1 MIKFT
6 FFKRDGVYYGFEEK
20 GHAGYAE
27 SGDDIVC
34 SAVSAMTMLIIN
46 AIEVAYA
53 SDVEYTIN
61 EDTTD
66 IKVVARGAL
75 PEVEADERKRFA
87 ISGLIEAYFLQLN
100 DMLEEYYDYLDVSEQ
115 EE

>member
-6 FFKRDGVYYGFEEK
+6 FFKRDGIYYGFEEN

-75 PEVEADERKRFA
+75 PEFEADERKRFA

>member
-27 SGDDIVC
+27 AGDDIVC

-75 PEVEADERKRFA
+75 PEFEADERKRFA

-115 EE
+115 ED

>member
-1 MIKFT
+1 MIRFT
-6 FFKRDGVYYGFEEK
+6 FFKRDGIYYGFEEK

-53 SDVEYTIN
+53 SEVEYTID

-66 IKVVARGAL
+66 IRVEARGAL
-75 PEVEADERKRFA
+75 PEFEADERKRFA
-87 ISGLIEAYFLQLN
+87 ISGLIEAYYLQLN

-115 EE
+115 ED

>member
-53 SDVEYTIN
+53 SDVEYTID

-75 PEVEADERKRFA
+75 TEFEDDERKRFA
-87 ISGLIEAYFLQLN
+87 ISGLIEAYYLQLN

-115 EE
+115 ED

>member
-6 FFKRDGVYYGFEEK
+6 FFKRDGIYYGFEEK

-27 SGDDIVC
+27 AGDDIVC

-46 AIEVAYA
+46 AVEVVYA
-53 SDVEYTIN
+53 SDVEYTID

-66 IKVVARGAL
+66 IKVIAKGAL
-75 PEVEADERKRFA
+75 PEFEEDERKRFA

-115 EE
+115 QE

>member
-6 FFKRDGVYYGFEEK
+6 FFKRDGVYYGFEEN

-75 PEVEADERKRFA
+75 PEFEADERKRFA

>member
-6 FFKRDGVYYGFEEK
+6 FFKRDGIYYGFEEK

-27 SGDDIVC
+27 AGDDIVC

-46 AIEVAYA
+46 AIEVTYA
-53 SDVEYTIN
+53 SNVEYTID

-66 IKVVARGAL
+66 IKVVAMSAL
-75 PEVEADERKRFA
+75 PDYEADERKRFA
-87 ISGLIEAYFLQLN
+87 ISGLIEAYYLQLN

>member
-6 FFKRDGVYYGFEEK
+6 FFKRDGIYYGFEEK

-27 SGDDIVC
+27 AGDDIVC

-46 AIEVAYA
+46 AIEVTYA
-53 SDVEYTIN
+53 SNVEYTID

-66 IKVVARGAL
+66 IKVVALGAL
-75 PEVEADERKRFA
+75 PDYEADERKRFA
-87 ISGLIEAYFLQLN
+87 ISGLIEAYYLQLN

>member
-53 SDVEYTIN
+53 SDVEYTID

-75 PEVEADERKRFA
+75 TEFESDERKRFA
-87 ISGLIEAYFLQLN
+87 ISGLIEAYYLQLN
-100 DMLEEYYDYLDVSEQ
+100 DMLEEYYDYLDISEQ
-115 EE
+115 ED

>member
-27 SGDDIVC
+27 AGDDIVC

-75 PEVEADERKRFA
+75 PEFEADERKRFA

>member
-46 AIEVAYA
+46 AIEVSYA
-53 SDVEYTIN
+53 SDVEYTID

-75 PEVEADERKRFA
+75 AEFEVDERKRFA
-87 ISGLIEAYFLQLN
+87 ISGLIEAYYLQLN

-115 EE
+115 ED

>member
-6 FFKRDGVYYGFEEK
+6 FFKRDGIYYGFEEK
-20 GHAGYAE
+20 GHAGFADA
-27 SGDDIVC
+27 GNDIVC

-46 AIEVAYA
+46 AIEVSYA
-53 SDVEYTIN
+53 SDIEYTID

-66 IKVVARGAL
+66 IKVIARGAL
-75 PEVEADERKRFA
+75 PDFEADEKKRYA
-87 ISGLIEAYFLQLN
+87 IAGLIEAYYLQLN
-100 DMLEEYYDYLDVSEQ
+100 DMLEEYYDYLDITEQ

>member
-6 FFKRDGVYYGFEEK
+6 FFKRDGIYYGFEEK

-46 AIEVAYA
+46 AVEVVYA
-53 SDVEYTIN
+53 SDVEYTID

-66 IKVVARGAL
+66 IKVIAKGAL
-75 PEVEADERKRFA
+75 PEFEEDEKKRFA

-115 EE
+115 QE

>member
-6 FFKRDGVYYGFEEK
+6 FFKRDGIYYGFEEK

-46 AIEVAYA
+46 AVEVAYS
-53 SDVEYTIN
+53 SDVEYTIDD
-61 EDTTD
+61 ETTD
-66 IKVVARGAL
+66 IKVIARGAL
-75 PEVEADERKRFA
+75 PEFEEDERKRFA
-87 ISGLIEAYFLQLN
+87 IGGLIEAYFLQLN

-115 EE
+115 ED

>member
-53 SDVEYTIN
+53 SDVEYTID

-75 PEVEADERKRFA
+75 TEFESDERKRFA
-87 ISGLIEAYFLQLN
+87 ISGLIEAYCLQLN
-100 DMLEEYYDYLDVSEQ
+100 DMLEEYYDYLDISEQ
-115 EE
+115 ED

>member
-61 EDTTD
+61 EETTD

-75 PEVEADERKRFA
+75 PEFEADERKRFA

>member
-6 FFKRDGVYYGFEEK
+6 FFKRDGIYYGFEEK

-46 AIEVAYA
+46 AIEVTYA
-53 SDVEYTIN
+53 SNVEYTID

-66 IKVVARGAL
+66 IKVIALGAL
-75 PEVEADERKRFA
+75 ADYESDERKRFA

-100 DMLEEYYDYLDVSEQ
+100 DMLEEYYDYLDVSEK